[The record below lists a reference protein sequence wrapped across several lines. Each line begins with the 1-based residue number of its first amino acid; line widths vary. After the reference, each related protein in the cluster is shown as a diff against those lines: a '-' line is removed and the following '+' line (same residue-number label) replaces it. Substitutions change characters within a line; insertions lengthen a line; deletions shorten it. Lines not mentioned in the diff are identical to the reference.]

1 MKFGTDVENDIV
13 YKIMK
18 SFFEKMF
25 HFWIT
30 MQNTLIGCALVTMAT
45 NSKIRL
51 HYFVRIVPMYPPPNM
66 VSIGC
71 FVFEL
76 HLLPCLA
83 NQRPCLVT
91 MATRS
96 KQPLFFTTRHHGLQY
111 GIQHS
116 SADIWES
123 CVKRSPNIGRFCL
136 NPPLRV
142 WWKGSEQVWVKYIHV
157 QTW

>member
-1 MKFGTDVENDIV
+1 MAAPWLPWQPIQKFGFIILCVLFLCI
-13 YKIMK
+13 
-18 SFFEKMF
+18 
-25 HFWIT
+25 H
-30 MQNTLIGCALVTMAT
+30 
-45 NSKIRL
+45 
-51 HYFVRIVPMYPPPNM
+51 PPNM

-136 NPPLRV
+136 KLPLKWTQKSVYKKTYGVFDKSNLILWAAERCRMLGFKV
-142 WWKGSEQVWVKYIHV
+142 GLGQVL
-157 QTW
+157 